1 MKLLLPVLVSLSLTS
16 SPIPS
21 LAQRETL
28 TFKLGLD
35 WVSVNRIE
43 RAGHVTIEYLR
54 HGDDI
59 DHPKERFAYQNGILR
74 GKQTP
79 EEEFNTMKT
88 DAGKEC
94 PGATDWN
101 VIAQDG
107 NSILYESQSKQCGG
121 RPDNH
126 VIARII
132 HGRHN
137 VFALIYVST
146 GHDLDPVVRA
156 KWIGILQDASVE
168 SDAQGVKPVAPLDVD
183 EVIPVEIDKVISAL
197 KPAMESVSC
206 NVKESTAVRV
216 ECKRPRN
223 SNGNEGGFG
232 GESVTA
238 ELEAQG
244 NQTRIR
250 ITTGKGFYG
259 RLGKQNWSTAVFN
272 AMMKNL
278 QTAKP

>member
-1 MKLLLPVLVSLSLTS
+1 MKLELPALVFLSLLS
-16 SPIPS
+16 SPIPT
-21 LAQRETL
+21 LAQPETL
-28 TFKLGLD
+28 SIKLGID

-43 RAGHVTIEYLR
+43 RGGHVTIEYLR

-74 GKQTP
+74 GKRTP
-79 EEEFNTMKT
+79 EEEFNTMKA
-88 DAGKEC
+88 DAEKEC

-101 VIAQDG
+101 VIAQDE
-107 NSILYESQSKQCGG
+107 NSILYESQSRQCGG

-126 VIARII
+126 VISRII

-137 VFALIYVST
+137 FFALIYVSM
-146 GHDLDPVVRA
+146 GHDLDPAVRT
-156 KWIGILQDASVE
+156 KWIGILQDATVE
-168 SDAQGVKPVAPLDVD
+168 SGAQGDKPGAPLDVD
-183 EVIPVEIDKVISAL
+183 GLIPFEIDKVMSAL

-206 NVKESTAVRV
+206 NVKESTEVRV

-238 ELEAQG
+238 VLEAQG

-259 RLGKQNWSTAVFN
+259 RLGKQNWSMAVYN
-272 AMMKNL
+272 AMMRNL
-278 QTAKP
+278 RLAQP